1 MAPYNPPRSSCHY
14 SQIDVKDYDKNM
26 ILCMIGKGGSGF
38 YKLTNYLNLNYVWYD
53 SDREVIELWG
63 SYEALLGGAQ
73 DKLKNR
79 LETFK
84 KTFVL
89 QEV

>member
-14 SQIDVKDYDKNM
+14 SQIDVKEYDKNM

-38 YKLTNYLNLNYVWYD
+38 YKLTNYLKLNYVWYD

-63 SYEALLGGAQ
+63 SYEALLDGAQ